1 MGRIAVV
8 SLTEV
13 SGMTEGR
20 RPSMTRTQYEPASEA
35 PAPRD
40 RPIASG
46 FPSSTSNT
54 WTSSRNDDSH
64 AVSRPKRRRSTLNIV
79 RIRSTGVSDSAAG
92 SPPAPSTSMAKM
104 LDATRSRGGI
114 NDDIDT
120 CPNVARY
127 PQLSRVV
134 HRLTGA
140 GPRHR
145 QHPGRQTQ
153 MPGGPR
159 EIRAGRGGWRTDRS
173 SKGLACHSAGVASP
187 PWSNASA

>member
-1 MGRIAVV
+1 
-8 SLTEV
+8 
-13 SGMTEGR
+13 MTEGS

-35 PAPRD
+35 PAPHD

-64 AVSRPKRRRSTLNIV
+64 AVSRPKRRLSTLNIV

-104 LDATRSRGGI
+104 LDATRSRGGV

-120 CPNVARY
+120 CPNAARY

-140 GPRHR
+140 GHVIVSIWLGKPRCQASQGKHVR
-145 QHPGRQTQ
+145 AAEGVGRT
-153 MPGGPR
+153 GAPR
-159 EIRAGRGGWRTDRS
+159 VWRVTARA
-173 SKGLACHSAGVASP
+173 
-187 PWSNASA
+187 